1 MVPGSNFCSRVGAS
15 FKSKM
20 GASFWVQNG
29 GHFWVQNGCLF
40 CPLFK
45 TYRGGKFW
53 AQNWGQFWA
62 QNLGQFWAPE
72 SVVILRPKDQS
83 WTAECVHFG
92 GRPAVHQHFLEEARP
107 CVSELVLGAT
117 FGLVPG
123 VP

>member
-1 MVPGSNFCSRVGAS
+1 MPFFGPLFEKYKGANLGPQIGAS
-15 FKSKM
+15 
-20 GASFWVQNG
+20 
-29 GHFWVQNGCLF
+29 
-40 CPLFK
+40 
-45 TYRGGKFW
+45 
-53 AQNWGQFWA
+53 FWA

-72 SVVILRPKDQS
+72 SVVILRPEDQS